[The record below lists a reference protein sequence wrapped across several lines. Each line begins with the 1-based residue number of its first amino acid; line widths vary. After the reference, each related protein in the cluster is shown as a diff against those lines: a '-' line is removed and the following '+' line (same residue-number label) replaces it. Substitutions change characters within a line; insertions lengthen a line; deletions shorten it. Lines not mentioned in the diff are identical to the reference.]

1 VSTLVIVGA
10 QWGDEGKGKVVDFVA
25 ARAGVVARYSGGNNA
40 GHTLVRDGHKIVTHL
55 VPSGCLYPGTTCV
68 LGAGMVVDV
77 DVLEK
82 ELAELRAMNLLT
94 RGELRVSTAAH
105 LVFPWHRALDGARED
120 RARAR
125 AIGTTR
131 RGMGPTY
138 EAKAARR
145 GIRVRDLFDET
156 SLRERIAVAKD
167 SHDLELREL
176 GQAPIDPDASLRL
189 ARRWAGLLEPMLCD
203 AGALC
208 CEAIAA
214 GKHVLFEGAQG
225 ALLDLDH
232 GTYPFVTSSSTV
244 AGGVC
249 TGIGIG
255 PTLIDAVWGI
265 SKAYATR
272 VGAGPFPSKVE
283 GAVGDALREAGA
295 EYGATTGRPRDCGW
309 LDLPA
314 LRYAARLSGM
324 TGLAITKLD
333 VLAELPRAFVC
344 TAYEDGVDP
353 GRDGLAHAVARVE
366 EIAGWSAELAPRVR
380 QARTLGELPPP
391 VRAYLDMVERAVE
404 VPIAL
409 VSVGAE
415 REQTITLAQPFERA

>member
-25 ARAGVVARYSGGNNA
+25 ARADLVARYSGGNNA
-40 GHTLVRDGHKIVTHL
+40 GHTLVRDGRKIVTHL

-77 DVLEK
+77 DVLEQ
-82 ELAELRAMNLLT
+82 EIDGLRTLGLLARD
-94 RGELRVSTAAH
+94 ELRVSTAAH
-105 LVFPWHRALDGARED
+105 VVMPWHRALDGGRED
-120 RARAR
+120 RARKR

-131 RGMGPTY
+131 RGMGPAY
-138 EAKAARR
+138 EDKAARR
-145 GIRVRDLFDET
+145 GIRVRDLFDP
-156 SLRERIAVAKD
+156 SQLAERVAAAKE
-167 SHDLELREL
+167 SHANELAEL
-176 GQAPIDPDASLRL
+176 GLPPVDVEATL
-189 ARRWAGLLEPMLCD
+189 ARAEQWAALLEPMSCD

-208 CEAIAA
+208 RDAVAA
-214 GKHVLFEGAQG
+214 GKRVLFEGAQG
-225 ALLDLDH
+225 ALLDVDH

-283 GAVGDALREAGA
+283 GEVGNALREAGA

-314 LRYAARLSGM
+314 LRYAAHLSGM

-353 GRDGLAHAVARVE
+353 GRDGLARAVARLE
-366 EIAGWSAELAPRVR
+366 EIEGWGAELAPRVR
-380 QARTLGELPPP
+380 QARTLADLPAP

-415 REQTITLAQPFERA
+415 RTQTITVAEPFERA